1 MRGICPS
8 CQAKRSTLFAEWVEA
23 SVLLEVP
30 HGHVVF
36 TIPRSLR
43 GLVERERW
51 LHGLMARAVRD
62 VLVAV
67 LRAAAGEPDGVPG
80 IVASLQTFGSYANF
94 HPHLHVL
101 VTEGVF
107 TKDGRFHPAT
117 WPPRREL
124 EERFRRRFLTLLRRA
139 KRLSAAYHETLLS
152 WRRSGFSVEVSQHV
166 GGGERARLE
175 RLARYA
181 TRVPLAVGAVHER
194 ADGRIEIETPP
205 DPRTG
210 ATRLV
215 LTRLDFIHAVC
226 QQIPDRGQHQVRYYG
241 AYANRLRA
249 RLREA
254 FEARGEDVPRPSSE
268 ETGAAPEWKPSPAD
282 EAAATTRASWARLM
296 RRVFEVDPLLCPR
309 CGHRLGIVAWITEP
323 QVVARILKHRA
334 EKDLRSVFEERAP
347 PAA

>member
-1 MRGICPS
+1 M
-8 CQAKRSTLFAEWVEA
+8 
-23 SVLLEVP
+23 
-30 HGHVVF
+30 
-36 TIPRSLR
+36 
-43 GLVERERW
+43 
-51 LHGLMARAVRD
+51 
-62 VLVAV
+62 
-67 LRAAAGEPDGVPG
+67 
-80 IVASLQTFGSYANF
+80 
-94 HPHLHVL
+94 
-101 VTEGVF
+101 F

-166 GGGERARLE
+166 GGGERTRLE

-181 TRVPLAVGAVHER
+181 TRVPLAVGAMHER
-194 ADGRIEIETPP
+194 ADGQIEVETPP

-249 RLREA
+249 SLREA
-254 FEARGEDVPRPSSE
+254 FEARGEDVPRPSPGE
-268 ETGAAPEWKPSPAD
+268 AVAAPEGTPTPED
-282 EAAATTRASWARLM
+282 EATAIRRASWARLM
-296 RRVFEVDPLLCPR
+296 RKVFEVDPLRCPR
-309 CGHRLGIVAWITEP
+309 CGDTMEVVAWITEP
-323 QVVARILKHRA
+323 KVVARILKHRE
-334 EKDLRSVFEERAP
+334 EKGLRSVFEERAP

>member
-1 MRGICPS
+1 VPQSVYAYLDCGRPERGFARLRCPGCGGEHLLAFSCRMRGICPS

-51 LHGLMARAVRD
+51 LHGLMVRAARD
-62 VLVAV
+62 VLVAA
-67 LRAAAGEPDGVPG
+67 LRAGSGEPDGVPG
-80 IVASLQTFGSYANF
+80 TLASLQTFGSYANL

-215 LTRLDFIHAVC
+215 VTRLDFIHAVC
-226 QQIPDRGQHQVRYYG
+226 QQIPDRGQHQVRYPG
-241 AYANRLRA
+241 ARTPTASVRAFVRPSRRGARTYPVRRPRRPGRRPRGSRRRRTRPRRRRA
-249 RLREA
+249 RA
-254 FEARGEDVPRPSSE
+254 GRG
-268 ETGAAPEWKPSPAD
+268 
-282 EAAATTRASWARLM
+282 
-296 RRVFEVDPLLCPR
+296 
-309 CGHRLGIVAWITEP
+309 
-323 QVVARILKHRA
+323 
-334 EKDLRSVFEERAP
+334 
-347 PAA
+347 